1 MLPNIQVLQVVRPT
15 EGGIGKHL
23 TVLTENLIDYFDVT
37 VACPESS
44 TIEQR
49 LKLLG
54 IKTLP
59 LPLTGTVS
67 RQDLNTFKIL
77 YQYMRSNKIKLVHSH
92 GAKAALLARP
102 AAVLARVPVNIYT
115 AHNSIINS
123 NWPSWKNNLA
133 AMVEYV
139 LSRHTDSIITVSR
152 ALGEEISKSEKI
164 PRSKIKVIPNGIDD
178 KALERILDRKKIKS
192 EFGIPQGRQII
203 GTVAR
208 MAPQKGL
215 HILIQAAELLVKE
228 FDLHFLVAG
237 DGPLRNTLQEQ
248 VKSKALDNR
257 FTFTGALEDVSA
269 AYSVMDFFVLPSLTE
284 GLPLSL
290 LEAMSF
296 NLPVLASRVGGIP
309 EVIDHEECGLLFTPG
324 DFQELAQSIAYI
336 LKNPDLA
343 RQYSAKARQKIVK
356 EFCVTQTIK
365 ETVNLYLQLL
375 QEKVE
380 IPSKRYMLYNR
391 I

>member
-1 MLPNIQVLQVVRPT
+1 MVRPT
-15 EGGIGKHL
+15 EGGIGKHIS
-23 TVLTENLIDYFDVT
+23 VLTENLIDYFDVT
-37 VACPESS
+37 VACPENS
-44 TIEQR
+44 TLEQK
-49 LKLLG
+49 LKLSG
-54 IKTLP
+54 IKTLS
-59 LPLTGTVS
+59 LPLKGTVS
-67 RQDLNTFKIL
+67 RQDLSTLKIL
-77 YQYMRSNKIKLVHSH
+77 YQYMRSKKVKLVHSH

-102 AAVLARVPVNIYT
+102 AAVLAKVPVNIYT

-133 AMVEYV
+133 AMVDYV
-139 LSRHTDSIITVSR
+139 LSWPTDSIITVSG
-152 ALGEEISKSEKI
+152 ALGEEISKFERI
-164 PRSKIKVIPNGIDD
+164 PRSKIKVIPNGIDY
-178 KALERILDRKKIKS
+178 KAFNKILDRKKLKS
-192 EFGIPQGRQII
+192 DFGIPWDRQVI

-228 FDLHFLVAG
+228 FDLHFLMVG
-237 DGPLRNTLQEQ
+237 DGPLKKTLQEQ
-248 VKSKALDNR
+248 VQNKALGNR
-257 FTFTGALEDVSA
+257 FIFTGALEDVSA

-290 LEAMSF
+290 LEAMAF

-309 EVIDHEECGLLFTPG
+309 EVIDDKECGMLVAPG
-324 DFQELAQSIAYI
+324 DFRDLVQSIAYL
-336 LKNPDLA
+336 LKNPGLA
-343 RQYSAKARQKIVK
+343 RQYSTKARQKIVK
-356 EFCVTQTIK
+356 EFCVTRTIK

-391 I
+391 T